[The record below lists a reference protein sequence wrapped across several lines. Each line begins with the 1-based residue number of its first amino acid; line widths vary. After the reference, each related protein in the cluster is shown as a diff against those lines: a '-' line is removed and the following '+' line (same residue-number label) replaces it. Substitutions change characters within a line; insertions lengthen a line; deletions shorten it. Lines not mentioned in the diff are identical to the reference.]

1 MKRWFVPASL
11 LAVMA
16 VAFAA
21 VPRVRRDAL
30 AAMEISFDK
39 RIRSI
44 NLDIPV
50 ELLGNT
56 RGVYLEGYGA
66 VFTCEVNLAQ
76 SMTVTPFSLTIPKEY
91 AVKLRQRK
99 LARVAVLTK
108 NMQEQMLAM
117 ASSLDTVPSN
127 EQVVLGVTL
136 FYHAWEDRTGLP
148 SQIIMQAERQKLLDV
163 QVGRASRSSLDSIVK
178 VQEL

>member
-1 MKRWFVPASL
+1 MKRWFIPALL
-11 LAVMA
+11 LAAMS
-16 VAFAA
+16 VAFGAMS
-21 VPRVRRDAL
+21 RVSRDAL
-30 AAMEISFDK
+30 AAMELSFDK
-39 RIRSI
+39 RVRSI
-44 NLDIPV
+44 SVDIPF

-56 RGVYLEGYGA
+56 RGVYLEGYGV

-99 LARVAVLTK
+99 LDRVPVLKK
-108 NMQEQMLAM
+108 NMQESLLAM
-117 ASSLDTVPSN
+117 ASSLDTVPKN

-136 FYHAWEDRTGLP
+136 FYHAWEDRSGLP

-163 QVGRASRSSLDSIVK
+163 QIGHASRSSLDSIVK

>member
-1 MKRWFVPASL
+1 MKRWFVPTL
-11 LAVMA
+11 LMA
-16 VAFAA
+16 AMAAAFAS
-21 VPRVRRDAL
+21 VPRVSREAL
-30 AAMEISFDK
+30 AAMELSFDK
-39 RIRSI
+39 RIRTISA
-44 NLDIPV
+44 DVPF

-66 VFTCEVNLAQ
+66 VFTSEVNLAQ

-91 AVKLRQRK
+91 ATKLRQRK
-99 LARVAVLTK
+99 LERVPVLAK

-117 ASSLDTVPSN
+117 ASSLDTVPPK

-136 FYHAWEDRTGLP
+136 FYHTWEDRSGLP
-148 SQIIMQAERQKLLDV
+148 SQIVMQAERQKLLDV
-163 QVGRASRSSLDSIVK
+163 QLRRASRSTLDSAIK